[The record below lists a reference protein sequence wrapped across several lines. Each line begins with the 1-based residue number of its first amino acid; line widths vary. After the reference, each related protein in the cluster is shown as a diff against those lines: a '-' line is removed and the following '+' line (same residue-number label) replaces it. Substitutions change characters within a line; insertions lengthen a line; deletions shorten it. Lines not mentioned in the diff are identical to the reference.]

1 MRKISAFGLFLV
13 ISILSVGLTSC
24 NSDDPY
30 ESRINELVIKDVSF
44 PADASSDTQTFRN
57 EDLSNYVAKSS
68 ESWCTVTFVEASSQ
82 MIVTAEANDTYDNR
96 TAVVTISDTQDA
108 TKTRTFTVSQ
118 VQKDGLFVP
127 EDQTSF
133 NIPTEGQQISIDV
146 MTNIEFKVNIP
157 SEYSEWI
164 KESTAST
171 RGLEKKTRTFE
182 IAKNET
188 YSTRK
193 GYIEIYDPKNTKGE
207 KITITI
213 NQAFTAFFNV
223 DPQTIEVD
231 ELRHEISI
239 KVNTNVPVDVNDY
252 SDWIM
257 KGTIDEVDDEN
268 YIYKMIVTPFTEK
281 KLNRTGYIVFSGAIS
296 PITTKNLTVTVT
308 QNRLVYIEESG
319 IDVNI
324 GGRMALTLRNDSGQE
339 VVWTSDNEKVAT
351 VTKDGTIIGVSAGE
365 ATITVKTAD
374 GKYSDSA
381 KVQVKEIDA
390 ASLSY
395 TWSITSWKDSVAT
408 SLVMKLTS
416 KETERT
422 IHLKKGTLHRVTVD
436 GEQTSDEPVAT
447 DSADYYLNAGS
458 EYRTSQLSCIDQA
471 DISATATY
479 SYYMVWEY
487 DVDLKEFT
495 FTTPLYTP
503 VLGN

>member
-1 MRKISAFGLFLV
+1 
-13 ISILSVGLTSC
+13 
-24 NSDDPY
+24 
-30 ESRINELVIKDVSF
+30 
-44 PADASSDTQTFRN
+44 
-57 EDLSNYVAKSS
+57 
-68 ESWCTVTFVEASSQ
+68 
-82 MIVTAEANDTYDNR
+82 
-96 TAVVTISDTQDA
+96 
-108 TKTRTFTVSQ
+108 
-118 VQKDGLFVP
+118 
-127 EDQTSF
+127 
-133 NIPTEGQQISIDV
+133 
-146 MTNIEFKVNIP
+146 
-157 SEYSEWI
+157 
-164 KESTAST
+164 
-171 RGLEKKTRTFE
+171 
-182 IAKNET
+182 
-188 YSTRK
+188 
-193 GYIEIYDPKNTKGE
+193 
-207 KITITI
+207 
-213 NQAFTAFFNV
+213 
-223 DPQTIEVD
+223 
-231 ELRHEISI
+231 
-239 KVNTNVPVDVNDY
+239 
-252 SDWIM
+252 
-257 KGTIDEVDDEN
+257 
-268 YIYKMIVTPFTEK
+268 
-281 KLNRTGYIVFSGAIS
+281 
-296 PITTKNLTVTVT
+296 
-308 QNRLVYIEESG
+308 
-319 IDVNI
+319 
-324 GGRMALTLRNDSGQE
+324 MALTLRNDSGQE
-339 VVWTSDNEKVAT
+339 VIWTSDNEKVAT